1 MLLSTQ
7 TEALGP
13 MFGEPQA
20 IRMLAQA
27 GFDAFDLSLFSMFSD
42 PNYPMNR
49 PDYREYAASLRDVAQ
64 EAGIVCNQAHA
75 PFASSVGD
83 PEQDEARFQTI
94 ARSLEVASIVGAKII
109 VVHPK
114 HHLDYRTHAAQLKE
128 QNLEFYRRLIPYCE
142 EYGIKAACENMW
154 QYNDQAR
161 RIRDSA
167 CSRPQEFCEYLDEL
181 DSPWIVGCLDVGHTA
196 LTDEDLPAFVRTMG
210 PKRLQALHVHD
221 NDLCA
226 DSHTLPFM
234 GGIDFPAFT
243 AALKESGYQGDF
255 TLEAD
260 AFLQKF
266 PKELVPEALRLMY
279 HTGRY
284 LADQAGC

>member
-7 TEALGP
+7 TDVLARLYGA
-13 MFGEPQA
+13 PQA
-20 IRMLAQA
+20 IRMLAEA
-27 GFDAFDLSLFSMFSD
+27 GFDAFDLSMFDMFSD
-42 PNYPMNR
+42 PNCPMNQ
-49 PDYREYAASLRDVAQ
+49 PDYRDYAASLRAVAE

-75 PFASSVGD
+75 PFASSVGE
-83 PEQDEARFQTI
+83 PEKDEARFQTI
-94 ARSLEVASIVGAKII
+94 VRSMEIASIVGAKII

-142 EYGIKAACENMW
+142 QFNIKVACENMW
-154 QYNDQAR
+154 QHNDKAR
-161 RIRDSA
+161 RIRDSV
-167 CSRPQEFCEYLDEL
+167 CSRPQEFCEYLDEIH
-181 DSPWIVGCLDVGHTA
+181 SPWIVGCLDVGHTA
-196 LTDEDLPAFVRTMG
+196 LTDEDLPAFVRAMG
-210 PKRLQALHVHD
+210 PERLQALHVHD
-221 NDLCA
+221 NDLCK
-226 DSHTLPFM
+226 DSHALPFTL
-234 GGIDFPAFT
+234 GIDFPAFT
-243 AALKESGYQGDF
+243 KALGEIGYQGDF

-284 LADQAGC
+284 LADQVNT